1 LEVKQGFD
9 YTIESIE
16 MINPAGQ
23 TVIKIK
29 ENLMAEQTQIDISQL
44 PDGIYILKLKMQNG
58 SYKSFRIIVKK

>member
-23 TVIKIK
+23 IVIKIK
-29 ENLMAEQTQIDISQL
+29 QNLVAEQTQIDISQL
-44 PDGIYILKLKMQNG
+44 TDGIYILKLKMQNS
-58 SYKSFRIIVKK
+58 SYKTFRVIVKK